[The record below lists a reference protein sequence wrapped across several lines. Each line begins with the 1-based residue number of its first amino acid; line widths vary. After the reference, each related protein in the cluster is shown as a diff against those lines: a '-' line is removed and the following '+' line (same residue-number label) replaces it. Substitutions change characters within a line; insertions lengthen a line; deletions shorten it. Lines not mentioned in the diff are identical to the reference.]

1 MRESPVAAIVQLIKR
16 FNVLMGYLSAI
27 LICVAACVLVFEV
40 VVRYVLAWPT
50 DWEIE
55 FSVILLIISTFM
67 AAAYTQMTRGHVTIE
82 ILDEITPRHWTHW
95 RMLVADVLSLLF
107 CGFIAWQSWG
117 LFYEAWEE
125 GRISDTTWGPP
136 LWIVFIF
143 MALGMTTL
151 CIQLLIQI
159 AEDTLPGVVHRRG
172 VPVHHDAEVQAAEE
186 AVGLQTAAG
195 ETAVISPRSVRR

>member
-1 MRESPVAAIVQLIKR
+1 MAAIVRLIKR
-16 FNVLMGYLSAI
+16 FNVLMGYLSAV

-82 ILDEITPRHWTHW
+82 ILDEITPRRWTHW
-95 RMLVADVLSLLF
+95 RLLIADVLSLLF
-107 CGFIAWQSWG
+107 CTFIAWQSWA

-159 AEDTLPGVVHRRG
+159 VEDTLPDAVRSRQVMA
-172 VPVHHDAEVQAAEE
+172 HHDAEVQAAEE
-186 AVGLQTAAG
+186 AVGLQPAAG
-195 ETAVISPRSVRR
+195 ETATIRPGSVPR

>member
-1 MRESPVAAIVQLIKR
+1 VAAISLFVKR
-16 FNVLMGYLSAI
+16 FNVLMGYLSAV
-27 LICVAACVLVFEV
+27 LICIAAGVLVFEV
-40 VVRYVLAWPT
+40 VVRYVFAWPT

-55 FSVILLIISTFM
+55 FSVMLLIISTFM
-67 AAAYTQMTRGHVTIE
+67 AAAYTQLTRGHVTIE
-82 ILDEITPRHWTHW
+82 ILDEITPRRWTHW

-107 CGFIAWQSWG
+107 CSFIAWQSWE

-151 CIQLLIQI
+151 CVQLLIQI
-159 AEDTLPGVVHRRG
+159 IEDTLPEVVGRRG
-172 VPVHHDAEVQAAEE
+172 IPAHHDAEVQAAEE
-186 AVGLQTAAG
+186 AVGLRPAAG
-195 ETAVISPRSVRR
+195 ETATLRPGSVHR

>member
-1 MRESPVAAIVQLIKR
+1 MAAIVRLVKQ
-16 FNVLMGYLSAI
+16 FNVLMGYLSAV

-67 AAAYTQMTRGHVTIE
+67 AASFTQLTRGHVTIE
-82 ILDEITPRHWTHW
+82 ILDEITPRRWTHW
-95 RMLVADVLSLLF
+95 RML
-107 CGFIAWQSWG
+107 AWQSWG
-117 LFYEAWEE
+117 LFHEAWEE

-136 LWIVFIF
+136 LWTVFIF

-151 CIQLLIQI
+151 CLQLLIQI
-159 AEDTLPGVVHRRG
+159 IEDSLPHAVGSRR
-172 VPVHHDAEVQAAEE
+172 VPAHHDAEVQAAEE
-186 AVGLQTAAG
+186 AVGLQSVAG
-195 ETAVISPRSVRR
+195 DTLRPGSVRR

>member
-1 MRESPVAAIVQLIKR
+1 MAAIVQLVKR
-16 FNVLMGYLSAI
+16 FNVLMGYLSAV

-67 AAAYTQMTRGHVTIE
+67 AAAYTQLTRGHVTIE
-82 ILDEITPRHWTHW
+82 ILDEITPRRWTQW

-107 CGFIAWQSWG
+107 CGFIAWQCWG
-117 LFYEAWEE
+117 LFHEAWEE

-151 CIQLLIQI
+151 CLQLLIQI
-159 AEDTLPGVVHRRG
+159 LEDTLPSAVRSRG

-186 AVGLQTAAG
+186 AVGLRPAAG
-195 ETAVISPRSVRR
+195 ETLRPRSAQR